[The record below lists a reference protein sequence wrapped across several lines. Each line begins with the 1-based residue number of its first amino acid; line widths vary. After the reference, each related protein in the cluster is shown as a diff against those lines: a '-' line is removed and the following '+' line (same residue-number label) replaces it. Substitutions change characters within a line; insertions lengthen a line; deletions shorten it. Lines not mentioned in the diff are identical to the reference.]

1 MNARTILLFTLLALV
16 AAISWWGLQSPL
28 QAADQPRSLAE
39 WQHGTLAFPI
49 STPWHDELAD
59 ALESAPALALTDPEA
74 PTVVRHL
81 LKQVTWMDPTSVQ
94 VDVAFPEGLRVR
106 YQPRWPILRVLPPG
120 GAPVYLSADAT
131 LLPTGVEGTLHEN
144 VFDLPLDPGV
154 ELPVPGRRLANALV
168 QEGIRM
174 HVDAM
179 KVQEVTGLKVL
190 RLERQEG
197 YPMSAKGIPPAM
209 TLVLDNGT
217 QLFWGRSSLTRD
229 PLGNTFVVK
238 MGILG
243 SIVRQYPGL
252 ASVSRIYLDRLPMKI
267 LDSKGEPLPFQDGVL
282 LHVPKD

>member
-1 MNARTILLFTLLALV
+1 MNARAILLCVLLALV
-16 AAISWWGLQSPL
+16 AAVSWWGLQAPL
-28 QAADQPRSLAE
+28 RAADQPRSLAK

-49 STPWHDELAD
+49 SQPWHDELAEV
-59 ALESAPALALTDPEA
+59 LKTAPLLALTDPNA
-74 PTVVRHL
+74 PTIVRHL
-81 LKQVTWMDPTSVQ
+81 LKQVTWMDPKSVK
-94 VDVAFPEGLRVR
+94 VDIAFPKGLRIR
-106 YQPRWPILRVLPPG
+106 YQPRWPILRVLPPE
-120 GAPVYLSADAT
+120 GAPVYLSVDAT
-131 LLPTGVEGTLHEN
+131 LLPPGVQGALHEH
-144 VFDLPLDPGV
+144 VLDLPLDPGIS
-154 ELPVPGRRLANALV
+154 LPAPGRRLANALV

-174 HVDAM
+174 HVDAL

-197 YPMSAKGIPPAM
+197 YPVSAKEIPPAM
-209 TLVLDNGT
+209 TIVLADGT

-252 ASVSRIYLDRLPMKI
+252 ASISRVYLDRLPIRI
-267 LDSKGEPLPFQDGVL
+267 LDSKGAPLPFQDRVL